1 MIKCLPKIFKIAKRD
16 ENTTFVLV
24 KKDFDSLFFVVVSC
38 IVILFQF
45 RKFQISNFELC
56 KIKELVT
63 SMQKQDYNSK
73 LFIDK
78 VKDKLYTFVS
88 GQMKEI

>member
-16 ENTTFVLV
+16 ENTTCVLE

-45 RKFQISNFELC
+45 RKF
-56 KIKELVT
+56 
-63 SMQKQDYNSK
+63 
-73 LFIDK
+73 
-78 VKDKLYTFVS
+78 
-88 GQMKEI
+88 